1 MKYDS
6 YDNLPI
12 INCPKSFENKSSEIK
27 KLLKESLQILSCLGI
42 PIDEITERKKEKMA
56 MAFLAVGN
64 IKSSTDWKKIRDSN
78 SEYSVT
84 TKEIIDFD
92 NKYLEDNLSRGS
104 YDYVLRDDLK
114 LLLLADIVI
123 KSKPMANTSN
133 PTRGYKISAEYSRII
148 RNYGQ
153 SDWFKQVET
162 FNSAHPTYEE
172 KISQNRNLT
181 KIKVTT
187 PDGKEI
193 ELKDGEH
200 NSIQKSI
207 IEEFL
212 PRFGYGAQLLYC
224 GDSDN
229 KYGLIFEEKKL
240 QELGFSDL
248 KQSKLPDVVAYS
260 PNKDWVYMIEAYH
273 TSNPITATRKI
284 ELQKIMGESAKKGI
298 FVTAFENVNSYH
310 KCTEELAWETEI
322 WIATEPDHMQHRDG
336 LRFLGP
342 MVEGK

>member
-1 MKYDS
+1 MKYDG
-6 YDNLPI
+6 YDNLPR
-12 INCPKSFENKSSEIK
+12 INCPKSFDNKSPEIQ
-27 KLLKESLQILSCLGI
+27 KLIKESLQILSCLGI
-42 PIDEITERKKEKMA
+42 PVDETTERKKEKMA

-64 IKSSTDWKKIRDSN
+64 VRSSNDWKKIRDSN
-78 SEYSVT
+78 SDYSVT

-92 NKYLEDNLSRGS
+92 NNYLEDNISRGS

-114 LLLLADIVI
+114 LLLLADVVI

-153 SDWFKQVET
+153 SDWFKQVKT
-162 FNSAHPTYEE
+162 FNSSHPTYEE
-172 KISQNRNLT
+172 KISQNRNLP

-187 PDGKEI
+187 PDGKKI

-200 NSIQKSI
+200 NAIQKSI

-229 KYGLIFEEKKL
+229 KYGLIFEEKIL
-240 QELGFSDL
+240 QKLGFSDL

-260 PNKDWVYMIEAYH
+260 PSKDWVYMIEAYH
-273 TSNPITATRKI
+273 TSNPITATRKL
-284 ELQKIMGESAKKGI
+284 ELQKIMGESSNKGI
-298 FVTAFENVNSYH
+298 FITAFENVNSYH

-342 MVEGK
+342 MSEEN